1 MRKSLGAHFSDLRSL
16 SGSAQMAVRLLRKA
30 LQLKAFDVG
39 RRRDIQMFHDM
50 PFISVAAGFHD
61 LPSKKLRVRETRLVA
76 AGHLDQTT

>member
-16 SGSAQMAVRLLRKA
+16 SGSAQRAVRLLRKA

-50 PFISVAAGFHD
+50 PFMSVAAGFHD
-61 LPSKKLRVRETRLVA
+61 LPRKKLWVRETRLMA